1 MAGVPLWRGDDPV
14 RCYVGLGSNLDDPVL
29 QVRRGLT
36 ALAALPDTEVVRPS
50 SLYRSPPMG
59 PPGQPDYVN
68 AVCALATRLPAPRLF
83 AHLQGIEK
91 RHGRVRGPVR
101 WGPRILD
108 LDLLLYGDAELSGP
122 DLTVPHPGL
131 AERAFV
137 LYPLLEI
144 APGLE
149 VPTLGPIASLI
160 RNCPIAG
167 LEKIRMSARAA
178 S

>member
-1 MAGVPLWRGDDPV
+1 MAEVPLWRGDAPV
-14 RCYVGLGSNLDDPVL
+14 RCYVGLGSNLDGPVL

-36 ALAALPDTEVVRPS
+36 ALAALPDTEVIQPS

-68 AVCALATRLPAPRLF
+68 AVCALATRLPAPRLL
-83 AHLQGIEK
+83 AHLHGIED
-91 RHGRVRGPVR
+91 RHGRVRGPLR

-108 LDLLLYGDAELSGP
+108 LDLLLYGDAELSLP

-144 APGLE
+144 APDLE
-149 VPTLGPIASLI
+149 VPTLGPLASLI

-167 LEKIRMSARAA
+167 LEKIG
-178 S
+178 

>member
-1 MAGVPLWRGDDPV
+1 MAEAPLGRGVGPV
-14 RCYVGLGSNLDDPVL
+14 RCYVGLGSNLHDPVL

-36 ALAALPDTEVVRPS
+36 ALATLPDTKVVQPS

-59 PPGQPDYVN
+59 PPGQLDYVN
-68 AVCALATRLPAPRLF
+68 AVCALATRLPAVRLL
-83 AHLQGIEK
+83 AHLQGIED
-91 RHGRVRGPVR
+91 RHGRVRGSVR

-108 LDLLLYGDAELSGP
+108 LDLLLYGDAELSLP
-122 DLTVPHPGL
+122 DLKLPHPGL

-144 APGLE
+144 APHLE
-149 VPTLGPIASLI
+149 VPSLGPIASLI

-167 LEKIRMSARAA
+167 LEKIG
-178 S
+178 

>member
-1 MAGVPLWRGDDPV
+1 MD
-14 RCYVGLGSNLDDPVL
+14 
-29 QVRRGLT
+29 LT
-36 ALAALPDTEVVRPS
+36 ALAALPDTTVVQPS

-68 AVCALATRLPAPRLF
+68 AVCALATRLPAPRLL
-83 AHLQGIEK
+83 AHLQGIED

-131 AERAFV
+131 AENAPSCCTRSSRSRRIWRSRAW
-137 LYPLLEI
+137 
-144 APGLE
+144 GR
-149 VPTLGPIASLI
+149 S
-160 RNCPIAG
+160 R
-167 LEKIRMSARAA
+167 R
-178 S
+178 

>member
-1 MAGVPLWRGDDPV
+1 MAEPPLWCGDVPV

-36 ALAALPDTEVVRPS
+36 ALAALPDTEVVEAS
-50 SLYRSPPMG
+50 SLYRGPPMG

-68 AVCALATRLPAPRLF
+68 AVCALATRLPAPRLL
-83 AHLQGIEK
+83 AHLQGIED
-91 RHGRVRGPVR
+91 RHGRLRGPVR

-108 LDLLLYGDAELSGP
+108 LDLLLYGDAELSLP

-137 LYPLLEI
+137 LYPLQEI
-144 APGLE
+144 APHLS

-167 LEKIRMSARAA
+167 LQKIGSARAA

>member
-1 MAGVPLWRGDDPV
+1 MAEAPLWRGDGPV
-14 RCYVGLGSNLDDPVL
+14 RCYVGLGSNLDDPIL

-36 ALAALPDTEVVRPS
+36 ALAALPDTKVAQPS

-68 AVCALATRLPAPRLF
+68 AVCALATRLPAPRLL
-83 AHLQGIEK
+83 AHLQGIED
-91 RHGRVRGPVR
+91 RHGRVRGPLH

-144 APGLE
+144 APDLE
-149 VPTLGPIASLI
+149 VPSLGPIASLI
-160 RNCPIAG
+160 QNCPVAG
-167 LEKIRMSARAA
+167 LEKIR
-178 S
+178 

>member
-1 MAGVPLWRGDDPV
+1 MAEAVGRGDGPV

-36 ALAALPDTEVVRPS
+36 ALAALPDTTVVQPS

-68 AVCALATRLPAPRLF
+68 AVCALATRLPAPRLL
-83 AHLQGIEK
+83 AHLQGIED

-108 LDLLLYGDAELSGP
+108 LDLLLYGDAELTLP

-144 APGLE
+144 APHLE
-149 VPTLGPIASLI
+149 IPSLGPIASLI
-160 RNCPIAG
+160 RNCRIAG
-167 LEKIRMSARAA
+167 LEKFG
-178 S
+178 

>member
-1 MAGVPLWRGDDPV
+1 MAEARGRGDDPV

-36 ALAALPDTEVVRPS
+36 ALAALPDTTVIQPS

-68 AVCALATRLPAPRLF
+68 AVCSLATRLPAPRLL
-83 AHLQGIEK
+83 AHLQSIES
-91 RHGRVRGPVR
+91 RHGRVRGPAR

-108 LDLLLYGDAELSGP
+108 LDLLLYGDAELCGS

-131 AERAFV
+131 AQRAFV

-167 LEKIRMSARAA
+167 LEKIG
-178 S
+178 

>member
-1 MAGVPLWRGDDPV
+1 MAEAPLGRGVGPA
-14 RCYVGLGSNLDDPVL
+14 RCYVGLGSNLHDPVL

-36 ALAALPDTEVVRPS
+36 ALATLPDTEVVQPS
-50 SLYRSPPMG
+50 SLYRSLPMG

-68 AVCALATRLPAPRLF
+68 AVCALATRLPAVRFL
-83 AHLQGIEK
+83 AHLQGIED
-91 RHGRVRGPVR
+91 RHGRVRGSVR

-108 LDLLLYGDAELSGP
+108 LDLLLYGDAELSLP

-144 APGLE
+144 APHLE
-149 VPTLGPIASLI
+149 VPSLGPIASLI

-167 LEKIRMSARAA
+167 LEKIG
-178 S
+178 

>member
-1 MAGVPLWRGDDPV
+1 MAEAPLWRGDGPV
-14 RCYVGLGSNLDDPVL
+14 RCYVGLGSNLDGPIL

-36 ALAALPDTEVVRPS
+36 ALATLPDTEVVQPS

-83 AHLQGIEK
+83 AHLQDIED

-144 APGLE
+144 APDLE
-149 VPTLGPIASLI
+149 VPSLGPIASLI
-160 RNCPIAG
+160 QNCPVAG
-167 LEKIRMSARAA
+167 LEKIR
-178 S
+178 

>member
-1 MAGVPLWRGDDPV
+1 MAEAPLWRGDGPV
-14 RCYVGLGSNLDDPVL
+14 RCYVGLGSNLDDPIL

-36 ALAALPDTEVVRPS
+36 ALAALPDTEVVQPS

-83 AHLQGIEK
+83 AHLQGIED

-144 APGLE
+144 APDLQ
-149 VPTLGPIASLI
+149 VPSLGPIASLI
-160 RNCPIAG
+160 RNCPVAG
-167 LEKIRMSARAA
+167 LEKIG
-178 S
+178 

>member
-1 MAGVPLWRGDDPV
+1 MAEAPLGRGNGPV
-14 RCYVGLGSNLDDPVL
+14 RCYVGLGSNLDDPIL

-36 ALAALPDTEVVRPS
+36 ALAALPDTTVVQPS

-68 AVCALATRLPAPRLF
+68 AVCALATRLPAPRLL
-83 AHLQGIEK
+83 AHLQGIED

-108 LDLLLYGDAELSGP
+108 LDLLLYGDAELCGP
-122 DLTVPHPGL
+122 DLTLPHPGL

-144 APGLE
+144 APDLE
-149 VPTLGPIASLI
+149 VPILGPIASLI
-160 RNCPIAG
+160 RNCPVAG
-167 LEKIRMSARAA
+167 LEKIG
-178 S
+178 

>member
-1 MAGVPLWRGDDPV
+1 MAEALWRGDGPV
-14 RCYVGLGSNLDDPVL
+14 RCYVGLGSNLDDPIL

-36 ALAALPDTEVVRPS
+36 ALAALPDITVVQPS
-50 SLYRSPPMG
+50 SLYRSPPMV

-83 AHLQGIEK
+83 AHLQDIED

-144 APGLE
+144 APDLQ
-149 VPTLGPIASLI
+149 VPSLGPIASLI
-160 RNCPIAG
+160 RNCPVAG
-167 LEKIRMSARAA
+167 LEKIR
-178 S
+178 

>member
-1 MAGVPLWRGDDPV
+1 MAEAPLGRGDGPV

-36 ALAALPDTEVVRPS
+36 TLAALPDTTVVQPS
-50 SLYRSPPMG
+50 CLYRSPPMG

-68 AVCALATRLPAPRLF
+68 AVCALATRLPAPRLL
-83 AHLQGIEK
+83 AHLQGIED
-91 RHGRVRGPVR
+91 RHGRVRGPMR

-108 LDLLLYGDAELSGP
+108 LDLLLYGDAELRGP
-122 DLTVPHPGL
+122 DLTLPHPGL

-144 APGLE
+144 APDLE

-167 LEKIRMSARAA
+167 LKKIG
-178 S
+178 

>member
-1 MAGVPLWRGDDPV
+1 MAEAPLWRGDGPV
-14 RCYVGLGSNLDDPVL
+14 RCYVGLGSNLDDPIL

-36 ALAALPDTEVVRPS
+36 ALAALPDTEVVQPS

-68 AVCALATRLPAPRLF
+68 AVCALATRLAAPRLF
-83 AHLQGIEK
+83 AHLQGIED

-144 APGLE
+144 APDLQ
-149 VPTLGPIASLI
+149 VPSLGPIASLI
-160 RNCPIAG
+160 RNCPVAG
-167 LEKIRMSARAA
+167 LEKIG
-178 S
+178 